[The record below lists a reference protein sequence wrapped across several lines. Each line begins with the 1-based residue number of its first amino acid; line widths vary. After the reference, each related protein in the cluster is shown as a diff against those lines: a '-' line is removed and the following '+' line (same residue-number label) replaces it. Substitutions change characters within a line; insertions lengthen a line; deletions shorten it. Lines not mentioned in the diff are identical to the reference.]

1 MEKLKNMTNDPQL
14 LKYEVRKRKK
24 DLIFW
29 GTSTIIVLGI
39 FLFICS
45 KEIYVLQTLS
55 SIIKTLSFIIILVKV
70 FNFESCSGVSV
81 NSLICFFLSFF
92 CRNFVVI
99 FFNVRLRN
107 FKIDYINSAF
117 NRISEFIS
125 FFIICILLYV
135 VYFKYPITSDISLD
149 NKIPFYY
156 LVIPAFLL
164 AIPFKP
170 WIYRYWF
177 IDLIWIFSVFLESI
191 SIYPQII
198 LFTSK
203 KGHIEHFTSHFL
215 TLQGISSI
223 FELIYWIKT
232 YIRFNDRKSLLLGE
246 YSGYLIM
253 ISEVVKLVILAYYLL
268 LYSKSLINTR
278 NHKKYDI

>member
-1 MEKLKNMTNDPQL
+1 MEKIKKMTNDPQL

-29 GTSTIIVLGI
+29 GISIIIVLAI

-45 KEIYVLQTLS
+45 KEVYVLQTLS
-55 SIIKTLSFIIILVKV
+55 SIIKTLSFIIVLIKV
-70 FNFESCSGVSV
+70 LNFESCSGVSV

-99 FFNVRLRN
+99 FFNIRLRN
-107 FKIDYINSAF
+107 FKIDVINSTF
-117 NRISEFIS
+117 NTISEFIS
-125 FFIICILLYV
+125 FSIICILLYV
-135 VYFKYPITSDISLD
+135 VYFKYPVTSDITLD
-149 NKIPFYY
+149 NKMPFYY
-156 LVIPAFLL
+156 LVIPTFLL

-177 IDLIWIFSVFLESI
+177 IDLIWIFSIFLESI

-198 LFTSK
+198 LFTTK

-215 TLQGISSI
+215 SLQAISSI

-232 YIRFNDRKSLLLGE
+232 YIRYNDKKSLLLGE

-253 ISEVVKLVILAYYLL
+253 ISEVAKLIILAYYLL

>member
-1 MEKLKNMTNDPQL
+1 MEKIKKMTNDPQL

-29 GTSTIIVLGI
+29 GISIIIVLAI

-55 SIIKTLSFIIILVKV
+55 SIIKTLSFLIVLVKV

-99 FFNVRLRN
+99 FFNIRLRN
-107 FKIDYINSAF
+107 FKIDVINSTF
-117 NRISEFIS
+117 NTISEFIS
-125 FFIICILLYV
+125 FSIICILLYV
-135 VYFKYPITSDISLD
+135 VYFKYPVTSDITLD
-149 NKIPFYY
+149 NKMPFYY
-156 LVIPAFLL
+156 LVIPTFLL

-177 IDLIWIFSVFLESI
+177 IDLIWIFSIFLESI

-198 LFTSK
+198 LFTTK

-215 TLQGISSI
+215 SLQAISSI

-232 YIRFNDRKSLLLGE
+232 YIRYNDKKSLLLGE

-253 ISEVVKLVILAYYLL
+253 ISEVAKLIILAYYLI

>member
-1 MEKLKNMTNDPQL
+1 MEKIKKMTNDPQL

-29 GTSTIIVLGI
+29 GISIIIVLAI

-45 KEIYVLQTLS
+45 KEVYVLQTLS
-55 SIIKTLSFIIILVKV
+55 SIIKTLSFIIVLIKV
-70 FNFESCSGVSV
+70 LNFESCSGVSV

-99 FFNVRLRN
+99 FFNIRLRN
-107 FKIDYINSAF
+107 FKIDVINSTF
-117 NRISEFIS
+117 NTISEFIS
-125 FFIICILLYV
+125 FSIICILLYV
-135 VYFKYPITSDISLD
+135 VYFKYPVTSDITLD
-149 NKIPFYY
+149 NKMPFYY
-156 LVIPAFLL
+156 LVIPTFLL

-177 IDLIWIFSVFLESI
+177 IDLIWIFSIFLESI

-198 LFTSK
+198 LFTTK

-215 TLQGISSI
+215 SLQAISSI

-232 YIRFNDRKSLLLGE
+232 YLRFNDKKSLLLGE

>member
-1 MEKLKNMTNDPQL
+1 MTNDPQL

-29 GTSTIIVLGI
+29 GISIIIVLAI

-45 KEIYVLQTLS
+45 KEVYVLQTLS
-55 SIIKTLSFIIILVKV
+55 SIIKTLSFIIVLIKV
-70 FNFESCSGVSV
+70 LNFESCSGVSV

-99 FFNVRLRN
+99 FFNIRLRN
-107 FKIDYINSAF
+107 FKIDVINSTF
-117 NRISEFIS
+117 NTISEFVS

-135 VYFKYPITSDISLD
+135 VYFKYPVTSDITLD
-149 NKIPFYY
+149 NKMPFYY
-156 LVIPAFLL
+156 LVMPAFLL

-177 IDLIWIFSVFLESI
+177 IDLIWIFSIFLESI

-198 LFTSK
+198 LFTTK

-215 TLQGISSI
+215 SLQAISSI

-232 YIRFNDRKSLLLGE
+232 YLRFNDKKSLLLGE

>member
-1 MEKLKNMTNDPQL
+1 MEKIKKMTNDPQL

-29 GTSTIIVLGI
+29 GISIVIVLAI

-55 SIIKTLSFIIILVKV
+55 SIIKTLSFIIVLIKV
-70 FNFESCSGVSV
+70 LNFESCSGVSV

-99 FFNVRLRN
+99 FFNIRLRN
-107 FKIDYINSAF
+107 FKIDVINSTF
-117 NRISEFIS
+117 NTISEFVS

-135 VYFKYPITSDISLD
+135 VYFKYPVTSDITLD
-149 NKIPFYY
+149 NKMPFYY
-156 LVIPAFLL
+156 LIIPAFLL

-177 IDLIWIFSVFLESI
+177 IDLIWIFSIFLESI

-198 LFTSK
+198 LFTTK

-215 TLQGISSI
+215 SLQAISSI

-232 YIRFNDRKSLLLGE
+232 YIKYNDKKSLLLGE

-253 ISEVVKLVILAYYLL
+253 ISEVVKLIILAYYLL

>member
-1 MEKLKNMTNDPQL
+1 MEKIKKMTNDPQL

-29 GTSTIIVLGI
+29 GISIIIVLAI

-45 KEIYVLQTLS
+45 KEVYVLQTLS
-55 SIIKTLSFIIILVKV
+55 SIIKTLSFIIVLIKV
-70 FNFESCSGVSV
+70 LNFESCSGVSV

-92 CRNFVVI
+92 CRNFVVV
-99 FFNVRLRN
+99 FFNIRLRN
-107 FKIDYINSAF
+107 FKIDVINSTF
-117 NRISEFIS
+117 NTISEFVS

-135 VYFKYPITSDISLD
+135 VYFKYPVTSDITLD
-149 NKIPFYY
+149 NKMPFYY
-156 LVIPAFLL
+156 LVMPAFLL

-177 IDLIWIFSVFLESI
+177 IDLIWIFSIFLESI

-198 LFTSK
+198 LFTTK

-215 TLQGISSI
+215 SLQAISSI

-232 YIRFNDRKSLLLGE
+232 YLRFNDKKSLLLGE

>member
-1 MEKLKNMTNDPQL
+1 MEKIKKMTNDPQL

-29 GTSTIIVLGI
+29 GISIIIVLAI

-55 SIIKTLSFIIILVKV
+55 SIIKTLSFLIVLVKV

-99 FFNVRLRN
+99 FFNIRLRN
-107 FKIDYINSAF
+107 FKIDVINSTF
-117 NRISEFIS
+117 NTISEFIS
-125 FFIICILLYV
+125 FSIICILLYV
-135 VYFKYPITSDISLD
+135 VYFKYPVTSDITLD
-149 NKIPFYY
+149 NKMPFYY
-156 LVIPAFLL
+156 LVIPTFLL

-177 IDLIWIFSVFLESI
+177 IDLIWIFSIFLESI

-198 LFTSK
+198 LFTTK

-215 TLQGISSI
+215 SLQAISSI

-232 YIRFNDRKSLLLGE
+232 YIRYNDKKSLLLGE

-253 ISEVVKLVILAYYLL
+253 ISEVAKLIILAYYLL

>member
-1 MEKLKNMTNDPQL
+1 MEKIKKMTNDPQL

-29 GTSTIIVLGI
+29 GISIIIVLAI

-45 KEIYVLQTLS
+45 KEVYVLQTLS
-55 SIIKTLSFIIILVKV
+55 SIIKTLSFIIVLIKV
-70 FNFESCSGVSV
+70 LNFESCSGVSV

-99 FFNVRLRN
+99 FFNIRLRN
-107 FKIDYINSAF
+107 FKIDVINSTF
-117 NRISEFIS
+117 NTISEFVS

-135 VYFKYPITSDISLD
+135 VYFKYPVTSDITLD
-149 NKIPFYY
+149 NKMPFYY
-156 LVIPAFLL
+156 LVMPAFLL

-177 IDLIWIFSVFLESI
+177 IDLIWIFSIFLESI

-198 LFTSK
+198 LFTTK

-215 TLQGISSI
+215 SLQAISSI

-232 YIRFNDRKSLLLGE
+232 YLRFNDKKSLLLGE

>member
-1 MEKLKNMTNDPQL
+1 MEKIKKMTNDPQL

-29 GTSTIIVLGI
+29 GISIIIVLAI

-45 KEIYVLQTLS
+45 KEVYVLQTLS
-55 SIIKTLSFIIILVKV
+55 SIIKTLSFIIVLIKV
-70 FNFESCSGVSV
+70 LNFESCSGVSV

-99 FFNVRLRN
+99 FFNIRLRN
-107 FKIDYINSAF
+107 FKIDVINSTF
-117 NRISEFIS
+117 NTISEFVS

-135 VYFKYPITSDISLD
+135 VYFKYPVTSDITLD
-149 NKIPFYY
+149 NKMPFYY
-156 LVIPAFLL
+156 LVMPAFLL

-177 IDLIWIFSVFLESI
+177 IDLIWIFSIFLESI

-198 LFTSK
+198 LFTTK

-215 TLQGISSI
+215 SLQAISSI

-232 YIRFNDRKSLLLGE
+232 YIRYNDKKSLLLGE

-253 ISEVVKLVILAYYLL
+253 ISEVAKLIILAYYLI

>member
-1 MEKLKNMTNDPQL
+1 MEKIKKMTNDPQL

-29 GTSTIIVLGI
+29 GISIIIVLAI
-39 FLFICS
+39 FFFICS

-55 SIIKTLSFIIILVKV
+55 SIIKTLSFLIVLVKV

-99 FFNVRLRN
+99 FFNIRLRN
-107 FKIDYINSAF
+107 FKIDVINSTF
-117 NRISEFIS
+117 NTISEFIS
-125 FFIICILLYV
+125 FSIICILLYV
-135 VYFKYPITSDISLD
+135 VYFKYPVTSDITLD
-149 NKIPFYY
+149 NKMPFYY
-156 LVIPAFLL
+156 LVIPTFLL

-177 IDLIWIFSVFLESI
+177 IDLIWIFSIFLESI

-198 LFTSK
+198 LFTTK

-215 TLQGISSI
+215 SLQAISSI

-232 YIRFNDRKSLLLGE
+232 YIRYNDKKSLLLGE

-253 ISEVVKLVILAYYLL
+253 ISEVAKLIILAYYLL

>member
-1 MEKLKNMTNDPQL
+1 MEKIKKMTNDPQL

-29 GTSTIIVLGI
+29 GISIIIVLAI

-55 SIIKTLSFIIILVKV
+55 SIIKTLSFLIVLVKV

-99 FFNVRLRN
+99 FFNIRLRN
-107 FKIDYINSAF
+107 FKIDVINSTF
-117 NRISEFIS
+117 NTISEFVS

-135 VYFKYPITSDISLD
+135 VYFKYPVTSDITLD
-149 NKIPFYY
+149 NKMPFYY
-156 LVIPAFLL
+156 LVMPAFLL

-177 IDLIWIFSVFLESI
+177 IDLIWIFSIFLESI

-198 LFTSK
+198 LFTTK

-215 TLQGISSI
+215 SLQAISSI

-232 YIRFNDRKSLLLGE
+232 YLRFNDKKSLLLGE

>member
-1 MEKLKNMTNDPQL
+1 MEKIKNMTNDPQL
-14 LKYEVRKRKK
+14 LMYEVRKRKK
-24 DLIFW
+24 DYIFW
-29 GTSTIIVLGI
+29 GISIFIVLLI
-39 FLFICS
+39 FLFIFS

-55 SIIKTLSFIIILVKV
+55 SMTKTLSFIIILIKV
-70 FNFESCSGVSV
+70 FNFESCSGLSV

-99 FFNVRLRN
+99 FFSVRLRN
-107 FKIDYINSAF
+107 FKVDTVNSTF
-117 NRISEFIS
+117 NTISEFIS
-125 FFIICILLYV
+125 FFIICILLYAI
-135 VYFKYPITSDISLD
+135 YFKYSVTSDITLD
-149 NKIPFYY
+149 GRMPFYY

-177 IDLIWIFSVFLESI
+177 IDLIWIFSIFLESI

-198 LFTSK
+198 LFTTK

-215 TLQGISSI
+215 SLQAISSI

-232 YIRFNDRKSLLLGE
+232 YLRFNDKKSLLLGE